1 MPAPEHDT
9 IVAPATASGGAIAVL
24 RVSGAEALT
33 VCDRIFRGRTALRDA
48 ASHTVHYGRIVEPPA
63 PAYGPPAESL
73 RTDRTDRRLL
83 RQDSPS
89 TPCPPAQSRSHALRP
104 TPLPAACA
112 DAAHEADSAETLPAP
127 AWSAPAAAID
137 ADSPGEASGNRFAE
151 ASGRPAPPH
160 DRPADDSA
168 GTDTPAG
175 PDATERTIDDVLATV
190 FRAPHSYTGEDSVE
204 LSCHGSAYIVA
215 EILRLLLAAGARMAR
230 PGEFTTRAFLA
241 GKMDLAQA
249 EAVADLIASSSRTAH
264 ALASA
269 QMRGGYSSALRAL
282 RGRLV
287 ELMSLLELELDF
299 SEEDVEFA
307 DRTELRETMR
317 RIDAE
322 IEALRNSFSLG
333 NALKRGVA
341 VAIVGAPNVGKST
354 LLNRLLGEERAMVSE
369 IAGTTRDAIE
379 ETMDIDGVLFRF
391 IDTAGIRA
399 TDDRLERMGI
409 ERTRAAVARARIVI
423 RMTDAESMAGA
434 ASPSDTPSPLHSAF
448 PQEPAAGQTT
458 GPLREGMQDAGRRM
472 AASDA
477 PHAADRTPGTSSMT
491 GTTNSALAADAA
503 SIVDATETPDTTDA
517 KHAADKTDTT
527 NSTLAAD
534 AASIADATETPDTTD
549 ARHAAD
555 KTDTTNSAFAAGAAS
570 IADAT
575 ETPDTTDARHAADK
589 TDTTN
594 STLAADATSIADAAE
609 TPDTTD
615 AKHAAAPPDIADMLA
630 AHATA
635 NRSSANRT
643 GDSPAAPAGGRSD
656 FSETDFPAA
665 PSDRTSP
672 VRTTPN
678 RRIIDVVNK
687 IDKAPRTALPA
698 GTIAISAREGMGI
711 DRLRQALRAAV
722 DTDALYHGDPV
733 VSSAR
738 HYEALTSAHTALGR
752 ALVGIDGSLPTDLL
766 GEELRS
772 VLYHLGNITGEITND
787 EILGTIFS
795 KFCVGK

>member
-127 AWSAPAAAID
+127 AWSAPSAATD
-137 ADSPGEASGNRFAE
+137 ADSPGEASGSGFAE

-160 DRPADDSA
+160 GRPADDSA

-477 PHAADRTPGTSSMT
+477 PHAADRTAGTSSMT

-503 SIVDATETPDTTDA
+503 SIVDAA
-517 KHAADKTDTT
+517 
-527 NSTLAAD
+527 
-534 AASIADATETPDTTD
+534 ETPDTTD
-549 ARHAAD
+549 AR
-555 KTDTTNSAFAAGAAS
+555 
-570 IADAT
+570 
-575 ETPDTTDARHAADK
+575 
-589 TDTTN
+589 
-594 STLAADATSIADAAE
+594 
-609 TPDTTD
+609 
-615 AKHAAAPPDIADMLA
+615 HAAAPPDIADMLA

-643 GDSPAAPAGGRSD
+643 GDSPAAPAGGRPD
-656 FSETDFPAA
+656 FSGTDFPAA

-672 VRTTPN
+672 IRTTPN

-752 ALVGIDGSLPTDLL
+752 ALAGIDGSLPTDLL

-772 VLYHLGNITGEITND
+772 VLYHLGTITGEITND

-795 KFCVGK
+795 KFCIGK

>member
-127 AWSAPAAAID
+127 AWSAPSAAID
-137 ADSPGEASGNRFAE
+137 ADSPGEASGSGFAE

-160 DRPADDSA
+160 GRPADDSA

-477 PHAADRTPGTSSMT
+477 PHAADRTAGTSSMT

-503 SIVDATETPDTTDA
+503 SIVDAA
-517 KHAADKTDTT
+517 
-527 NSTLAAD
+527 
-534 AASIADATETPDTTD
+534 ETPDTTD
-549 ARHAAD
+549 AR
-555 KTDTTNSAFAAGAAS
+555 
-570 IADAT
+570 
-575 ETPDTTDARHAADK
+575 
-589 TDTTN
+589 
-594 STLAADATSIADAAE
+594 
-609 TPDTTD
+609 
-615 AKHAAAPPDIADMLA
+615 HAAAPPDIADMLA

-643 GDSPAAPAGGRSD
+643 GDSPAAPAGGRPD
-656 FSETDFPAA
+656 FSGTDFPAA

-672 VRTTPN
+672 IRTTPN

-772 VLYHLGNITGEITND
+772 VLYHLGTITGEITND

-795 KFCVGK
+795 KFCIGK

>member
-137 ADSPGEASGNRFAE
+137 ADSPGEASGSGFAE

-160 DRPADDSA
+160 GRPADDSA

-477 PHAADRTPGTSSMT
+477 PHAADRTAGTSSMT

-503 SIVDATETPDTTDA
+503 SIVDAA
-517 KHAADKTDTT
+517 
-527 NSTLAAD
+527 
-534 AASIADATETPDTTD
+534 ETPDTTD
-549 ARHAAD
+549 AR
-555 KTDTTNSAFAAGAAS
+555 
-570 IADAT
+570 
-575 ETPDTTDARHAADK
+575 
-589 TDTTN
+589 
-594 STLAADATSIADAAE
+594 
-609 TPDTTD
+609 
-615 AKHAAAPPDIADMLA
+615 HAAAPPDIADMLA

-643 GDSPAAPAGGRSD
+643 GDSPAAPAGGRPD
-656 FSETDFPAA
+656 FSGTDFPAA

-672 VRTTPN
+672 IRTTPN

-772 VLYHLGNITGEITND
+772 VLYHLGTITGEITND

-795 KFCVGK
+795 KFCIGK

>member
-1 MPAPEHDT
+1 MLAPEHDT

-73 RTDRTDRRLL
+73 RTDRTDRPLL

-137 ADSPGEASGNRFAE
+137 ADSPGEASGSGFAE

-160 DRPADDSA
+160 GRPADDSA

-534 AASIADATETPDTTD
+534 AASIADA
-549 ARHAAD
+549 
-555 KTDTTNSAFAAGAAS
+555 
-570 IADAT
+570 
-575 ETPDTTDARHAADK
+575 
-589 TDTTN
+589 
-594 STLAADATSIADAAE
+594 AE

-772 VLYHLGNITGEITND
+772 VLYHLGTITGEITND

>member
-127 AWSAPAAAID
+127 AWSAPSAAID
-137 ADSPGEASGNRFAE
+137 ADSPGEASGSGFAE
-151 ASGRPAPPH
+151 ASGRPAPPPGPPPH
-160 DRPADDSA
+160 EPA

-477 PHAADRTPGTSSMT
+477 PHAADRTAGTSSMT

-503 SIVDATETPDTTDA
+503 SIVDAA
-517 KHAADKTDTT
+517 
-527 NSTLAAD
+527 
-534 AASIADATETPDTTD
+534 ETPDTTD
-549 ARHAAD
+549 AR
-555 KTDTTNSAFAAGAAS
+555 
-570 IADAT
+570 
-575 ETPDTTDARHAADK
+575 
-589 TDTTN
+589 
-594 STLAADATSIADAAE
+594 
-609 TPDTTD
+609 
-615 AKHAAAPPDIADMLA
+615 HAAAPPDIADMLA

-643 GDSPAAPAGGRSD
+643 GDSPAAPAGGRPD
-656 FSETDFPAA
+656 FSGTDFPAA

-672 VRTTPN
+672 IRTTPN

-752 ALVGIDGSLPTDLL
+752 ALAGIDGSLPTDLL

-772 VLYHLGNITGEITND
+772 VLYHLGTITGEITND

-795 KFCVGK
+795 KFCIGK

>member
-477 PHAADRTPGTSSMT
+477 PHAADRTAGTSSMT

-503 SIVDATETPDTTDA
+503 SIVDAA
-517 KHAADKTDTT
+517 
-527 NSTLAAD
+527 
-534 AASIADATETPDTTD
+534 ETPDTTD
-549 ARHAAD
+549 AR
-555 KTDTTNSAFAAGAAS
+555 
-570 IADAT
+570 
-575 ETPDTTDARHAADK
+575 
-589 TDTTN
+589 
-594 STLAADATSIADAAE
+594 
-609 TPDTTD
+609 
-615 AKHAAAPPDIADMLA
+615 HAAAPPDIADMLA

-643 GDSPAAPAGGRSD
+643 GDSPAAPAGGRPD
-656 FSETDFPAA
+656 FSGTDFPAA

-672 VRTTPN
+672 IRTTPN

-772 VLYHLGNITGEITND
+772 VLYHLGTITGEITND

>member
-63 PAYGPPAESL
+63 PAYGPPDESL

-137 ADSPGEASGNRFAE
+137 ADSPGEASGSGFAE

-160 DRPADDSA
+160 GRPADDSA

-534 AASIADATETPDTTD
+534 AASIADA
-549 ARHAAD
+549 
-555 KTDTTNSAFAAGAAS
+555 
-570 IADAT
+570 
-575 ETPDTTDARHAADK
+575 
-589 TDTTN
+589 
-594 STLAADATSIADAAE
+594 AE

-772 VLYHLGNITGEITND
+772 VLYHLGTITGEITND

>member
-127 AWSAPAAAID
+127 AWSAPSAAIA
-137 ADSPGEASGNRFAE
+137 ADSPGEASGSGFAE

-160 DRPADDSA
+160 GRPADDSA

-477 PHAADRTPGTSSMT
+477 PHAADRTAGTSSMT

-503 SIVDATETPDTTDA
+503 SIVDAA
-517 KHAADKTDTT
+517 
-527 NSTLAAD
+527 
-534 AASIADATETPDTTD
+534 ETPDTTD
-549 ARHAAD
+549 AR
-555 KTDTTNSAFAAGAAS
+555 
-570 IADAT
+570 
-575 ETPDTTDARHAADK
+575 
-589 TDTTN
+589 
-594 STLAADATSIADAAE
+594 
-609 TPDTTD
+609 
-615 AKHAAAPPDIADMLA
+615 HAAAPPDIADMLA

-643 GDSPAAPAGGRSD
+643 GDSPAAPAGGRPD
-656 FSETDFPAA
+656 FSGTDFPAA

-672 VRTTPN
+672 IRTTPN

-752 ALVGIDGSLPTDLL
+752 ALAGIDGSLPTDLL

-772 VLYHLGNITGEITND
+772 VLYHLGTITGEITND

-795 KFCVGK
+795 KFCIGK

>member
-1 MPAPEHDT
+1 
-9 IVAPATASGGAIAVL
+9 
-24 RVSGAEALT
+24 
-33 VCDRIFRGRTALRDA
+33 
-48 ASHTVHYGRIVEPPA
+48 
-63 PAYGPPAESL
+63 
-73 RTDRTDRRLL
+73 
-83 RQDSPS
+83 
-89 TPCPPAQSRSHALRP
+89 
-104 TPLPAACA
+104 
-112 DAAHEADSAETLPAP
+112 
-127 AWSAPAAAID
+127 
-137 ADSPGEASGNRFAE
+137 
-151 ASGRPAPPH
+151 
-160 DRPADDSA
+160 
-168 GTDTPAG
+168 
-175 PDATERTIDDVLATV
+175 
-190 FRAPHSYTGEDSVE
+190 
-204 LSCHGSAYIVA
+204 
-215 EILRLLLAAGARMAR
+215 
-230 PGEFTTRAFLA
+230 
-241 GKMDLAQA
+241 MDLAQA

-534 AASIADATETPDTTD
+534 AASIADA
-549 ARHAAD
+549 
-555 KTDTTNSAFAAGAAS
+555 
-570 IADAT
+570 
-575 ETPDTTDARHAADK
+575 
-589 TDTTN
+589 
-594 STLAADATSIADAAE
+594 AE

-772 VLYHLGNITGEITND
+772 VLYHLGTITGEITND

>member
-127 AWSAPAAAID
+127 AWSAPSAAID
-137 ADSPGEASGNRFAE
+137 ADSPGEASGSGFAE

-160 DRPADDSA
+160 GRPADDSA

-434 ASPSDTPSPLHSAF
+434 ASPSDTPSPLHSAV

-477 PHAADRTPGTSSMT
+477 PHAADRTAGTSSMT

-503 SIVDATETPDTTDA
+503 SIVDAA
-517 KHAADKTDTT
+517 
-527 NSTLAAD
+527 
-534 AASIADATETPDTTD
+534 ETPDTTD
-549 ARHAAD
+549 AR
-555 KTDTTNSAFAAGAAS
+555 
-570 IADAT
+570 
-575 ETPDTTDARHAADK
+575 
-589 TDTTN
+589 
-594 STLAADATSIADAAE
+594 
-609 TPDTTD
+609 
-615 AKHAAAPPDIADMLA
+615 HAAAPPDIADMLA

-643 GDSPAAPAGGRSD
+643 GDSPAAPAGGRPD
-656 FSETDFPAA
+656 FSGTDFPAA

-672 VRTTPN
+672 IRTTPN

-752 ALVGIDGSLPTDLL
+752 ALAGIDGSLPTDLL

-772 VLYHLGNITGEITND
+772 VLYHLGTITGEITND

-795 KFCVGK
+795 KFCIGK

>member
-63 PAYGPPAESL
+63 PAYGPPDESL

-127 AWSAPAAAID
+127 AWSAPSAAID
-137 ADSPGEASGNRFAE
+137 ADSPGEASGSGFAE

-160 DRPADDSA
+160 GRPADDSA

-333 NALKRGVA
+333 NALKRGMA

-477 PHAADRTPGTSSMT
+477 PHAADRTAGTSSMT

-503 SIVDATETPDTTDA
+503 SIVDAA
-517 KHAADKTDTT
+517 
-527 NSTLAAD
+527 
-534 AASIADATETPDTTD
+534 ETPDTTD
-549 ARHAAD
+549 AR
-555 KTDTTNSAFAAGAAS
+555 
-570 IADAT
+570 
-575 ETPDTTDARHAADK
+575 
-589 TDTTN
+589 
-594 STLAADATSIADAAE
+594 
-609 TPDTTD
+609 
-615 AKHAAAPPDIADMLA
+615 HAAAPPDIADMLA

-643 GDSPAAPAGGRSD
+643 GDSPAAPAGGRPD
-656 FSETDFPAA
+656 FSGTDFPAA

-672 VRTTPN
+672 IRTTPN

-738 HYEALTSAHTALGR
+738 HYEALTSAHPALGR
-752 ALVGIDGSLPTDLL
+752 ALAGIDGSLPTDLL

-772 VLYHLGNITGEITND
+772 VLYHLGTITGEITND

-795 KFCVGK
+795 KFCIGK

>member
-127 AWSAPAAAID
+127 AWSAPSAAID
-137 ADSPGEASGNRFAE
+137 ADSPGEASGSGFAE

-160 DRPADDSA
+160 GRPADDSA

-409 ERTRAAVARARIVI
+409 ERTRAADARTRIVI

-477 PHAADRTPGTSSMT
+477 PHAADRTAGTSSMT

-503 SIVDATETPDTTDA
+503 SIVDAA
-517 KHAADKTDTT
+517 
-527 NSTLAAD
+527 
-534 AASIADATETPDTTD
+534 ETPDTTD
-549 ARHAAD
+549 AR
-555 KTDTTNSAFAAGAAS
+555 
-570 IADAT
+570 
-575 ETPDTTDARHAADK
+575 
-589 TDTTN
+589 
-594 STLAADATSIADAAE
+594 
-609 TPDTTD
+609 
-615 AKHAAAPPDIADMLA
+615 HAAAPPDIADMLA

-643 GDSPAAPAGGRSD
+643 GDSPAAPAGGRPD
-656 FSETDFPAA
+656 FSGTDFPAA

-672 VRTTPN
+672 IRTTPN

-752 ALVGIDGSLPTDLL
+752 ALAGIDGSLPTDLL

-772 VLYHLGNITGEITND
+772 VLYHLGTITGEITND

-795 KFCVGK
+795 KFCIGK

>member
-63 PAYGPPAESL
+63 PAYGPPDESL

-127 AWSAPAAAID
+127 AWSAPSAAID
-137 ADSPGEASGNRFAE
+137 ADSPGEASGSGFAE

-160 DRPADDSA
+160 GRPADDSA

-333 NALKRGVA
+333 NALKRGMA

-477 PHAADRTPGTSSMT
+477 PHAADRTAGTSSMT

-503 SIVDATETPDTTDA
+503 SIVDAA
-517 KHAADKTDTT
+517 
-527 NSTLAAD
+527 
-534 AASIADATETPDTTD
+534 ETPDTTD
-549 ARHAAD
+549 AR
-555 KTDTTNSAFAAGAAS
+555 
-570 IADAT
+570 
-575 ETPDTTDARHAADK
+575 
-589 TDTTN
+589 
-594 STLAADATSIADAAE
+594 
-609 TPDTTD
+609 
-615 AKHAAAPPDIADMLA
+615 HAAAPPDIADMLA

-643 GDSPAAPAGGRSD
+643 GDSPAAPAGGRPD
-656 FSETDFPAA
+656 FSGTDFPAA

-672 VRTTPN
+672 IRTTPN

-752 ALVGIDGSLPTDLL
+752 ALAGIDGSLPTDLL

-772 VLYHLGNITGEITND
+772 VLYHLGTITGEITND

-795 KFCVGK
+795 KFCIGK

>member
-127 AWSAPAAAID
+127 AWSAPSAAID
-137 ADSPGEASGNRFAE
+137 ADSPGEASGSGFAE

-160 DRPADDSA
+160 GRPADDSA

-333 NALKRGVA
+333 NALKRGMA

-477 PHAADRTPGTSSMT
+477 PHAADRTAGTSSMT

-503 SIVDATETPDTTDA
+503 SIVDAA
-517 KHAADKTDTT
+517 
-527 NSTLAAD
+527 
-534 AASIADATETPDTTD
+534 ETPDTTD
-549 ARHAAD
+549 AR
-555 KTDTTNSAFAAGAAS
+555 
-570 IADAT
+570 
-575 ETPDTTDARHAADK
+575 
-589 TDTTN
+589 
-594 STLAADATSIADAAE
+594 
-609 TPDTTD
+609 
-615 AKHAAAPPDIADMLA
+615 HAAAPPDIADMLA

-643 GDSPAAPAGGRSD
+643 GDSPAAPAGGRPD
-656 FSETDFPAA
+656 FSGTDFPAA

-672 VRTTPN
+672 IRTTPN

-752 ALVGIDGSLPTDLL
+752 ALAGIDGSLPTDLL

-772 VLYHLGNITGEITND
+772 VLYHLGTITGEITND

-795 KFCVGK
+795 KFCIGK

>member
-127 AWSAPAAAID
+127 AWSAPSAAID
-137 ADSPGEASGNRFAE
+137 ADSPGEASGSGFAE

-160 DRPADDSA
+160 GRPADDSA

-477 PHAADRTPGTSSMT
+477 PHAADRTAGTSSMT

-503 SIVDATETPDTTDA
+503 SIVDAA
-517 KHAADKTDTT
+517 
-527 NSTLAAD
+527 
-534 AASIADATETPDTTD
+534 ETPDTTD
-549 ARHAAD
+549 AR
-555 KTDTTNSAFAAGAAS
+555 
-570 IADAT
+570 
-575 ETPDTTDARHAADK
+575 
-589 TDTTN
+589 
-594 STLAADATSIADAAE
+594 
-609 TPDTTD
+609 
-615 AKHAAAPPDIADMLA
+615 HAAAPPDIADMLA

-643 GDSPAAPAGGRSD
+643 GDSPAAPAGGRPD
-656 FSETDFPAA
+656 FSGTDFPAA
-665 PSDRTSP
+665 PSDRTSSI
-672 VRTTPN
+672 RTTPN

-752 ALVGIDGSLPTDLL
+752 ALAGIDGSLPTDLL

-772 VLYHLGNITGEITND
+772 VLYHLGTITGEITND

-795 KFCVGK
+795 KFCIGK